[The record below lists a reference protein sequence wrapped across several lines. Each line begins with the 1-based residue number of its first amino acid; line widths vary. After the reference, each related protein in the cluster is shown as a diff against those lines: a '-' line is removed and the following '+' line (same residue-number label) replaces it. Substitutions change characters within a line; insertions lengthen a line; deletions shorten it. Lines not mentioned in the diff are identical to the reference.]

1 MIKED
6 LQNNNSV
13 SLMFAFKVALDQE
26 DYLLCKDI
34 KEELINR
41 KRRGELNNEV
51 ITATVSAYNIKGAD
65 YKDMQY
71 KVFTEMLTEIKN
83 I

>member
-1 MIKED
+1 M
-6 LQNNNSV
+6 V
-13 SLMFAFKVALDQE
+13 AFKVALVHVE
-26 DYLLCKDI
+26 YLLCKDI

-51 ITATVSAYNIKGAD
+51 ITATVSAYDIKGAD